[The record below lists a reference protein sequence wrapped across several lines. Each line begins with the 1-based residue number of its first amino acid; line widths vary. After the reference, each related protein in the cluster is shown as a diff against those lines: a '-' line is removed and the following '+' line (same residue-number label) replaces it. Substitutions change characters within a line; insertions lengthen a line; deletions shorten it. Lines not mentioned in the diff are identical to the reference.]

1 MKRMAMILSLAMLLS
16 LFGGVQAA
24 PVQVEAASL
33 PGSVDLEDD
42 ATEEAADVE
51 SVTLSADK
59 DELFVGETIKIKAK
73 VTPAEADNAL
83 AYTSSDENVAT
94 VSEDGQVKAL
104 SAGTVTITA
113 TAANKVTGTLTLKVK
128 QAAPKRELQSIYAKE
143 NKIFLLLG
151 DPQAAL
157 VIMGRYMV
165 TNPVTGEVTQEDEAI
180 TEGLTYAVSQTN
192 DFIEI
197 DKNGL
202 VTAKAVGTAGIL
214 VTYQE
219 KGQDYTAACE
229 IEVMNPIEALEFA
242 EPSVDLVNGE
252 SMTIKAYYRYH
263 DGTKQ
268 TAGDVTYTS
277 SDAKKVKVAKTTGKI
292 TALKATETPVTI
304 TAATSDGKYTASYTV
319 NVPEVPVTK
328 IKLNATSVK
337 DLTIGDG
344 FQLEAVVTPE
354 NATNKKL
361 TYTVEG
367 VVPLNEKVSDTVIS
381 VGKTSGLV
389 KIKGLGEAT
398 VVAKSADG
406 LVEAECT
413 FKVYQNYFDVTKLGA
428 DGTDTKGDGTAIK
441 DALKWACAVD
451 EQITVYIPAGT
462 YYIGTR
468 MYIYSNTKLVLDD
481 NAVMMRMSSAASSP
495 LLQSACE
502 KTLLQGKTTST
513 VKGYAQCENVE
524 ISGGV
529 WDGNASGKDYT
540 NNIYIGHA
548 RNIYIHDTAIK
559 NNSGAHLLEL
569 AGVKDAVVENVK
581 LDGYK
586 ICTKKGYGL
595 SYQTVKEA
603 IQLDYCSEPSTPA
616 MKPYDFTACD
626 TITIRNCSISNY
638 MCGIG
643 AHGYRSGVY
652 LKNIKI
658 ENNTFQNIT
667 NCCVDLRNF
676 KNVTVKNNT
685 AKGYHTFLYGYN
697 STGKIEKNNLTNKS
711 FQPYTKSYRMYSN
724 GIYLSTKSDFK
735 ILNNTIKNCGNNG
748 ISIASKSK
756 ATIKNNTI
764 KNNSQYGIKV
774 VGATATIKGNT
785 VSGNGQSRQYYADST
800 ATITSDDIRG
810 YYVKLNTEY
819 KYTGKAIKPDIKVA
833 KLKKNKSYTVTY
845 KKNKKLGTAQV
856 IIKGKGTK
864 KGKLVLTFKIVKNL
878 SK

>member
-1 MKRMAMILSLAMLLS
+1 MKRMAVILSLAMLLS
-16 LFGGVQAA
+16 LFGGVQAD
-24 PVQVEAASL
+24 PVRVEAEGL
-33 PGSVDLEDD
+33 PGSIDLEDD
-42 ATEEAADVE
+42 ATEEMAAVE
-51 SVTLSADK
+51 SITLSVEK
-59 DELFVGETIKIKAK
+59 DELFVGESIKVKAK
-73 VTPAEADNAL
+73 ITPADADTAL
-83 AYTSSDENVAT
+83 TYTSSDESVA
-94 VSEDGQVKAL
+94 VVDKNGQVKAL

-113 TAANKVTGTLTLKVK
+113 TAANGVKDTLVLKIK
-128 QAAPKRELQSIYAKE
+128 KAAPKRELQQIYAKE

-151 DPQAAL
+151 DPETAL
-157 VIMGRYMV
+157 VIMGRYRV
-165 TNPVTGEVTQEDEAI
+165 TDPVTSEVTQEDEVIA
-180 TEGLTYAVSQTN
+180 EGLAYSVSQAGTY
-192 DFIEI
+192 IEI

-202 VTAKAVGTAGIL
+202 VTAKAVGTASIL

-252 SMTIKAYYRYH
+252 SMTIKALYRYH

-268 TAGDVTYTS
+268 TAVDVTYTS
-277 SDAKKVKVAKTTGKI
+277 SDAKTVKVAKTTGKI
-292 TALKATETPVTI
+292 TALKATATPVTI
-304 TAATSDGKYTASYTV
+304 TAATNDGRYTASYCV
-319 NVPEVPVTK
+319 NVPEVPITE
-328 IKLNATSVK
+328 IKLNASSVK
-337 DLTIGDG
+337 DLTIGDE
-344 FQLEAVVTPE
+344 FQLEATVKPA

-367 VVPLNEKVSDTVIS
+367 VVPLNENVSDTVIS

-428 DGTDTKGDGTAIK
+428 NGDDAKGDGTAIK
-441 DALKWACAVD
+441 NALKWACAVD

-481 NAVMMRMSSAASSP
+481 KAVLVRMSSAASCP
-495 LLQSACE
+495 MLQSACE

-513 VKGYAQCENVE
+513 VKGYGQCENVE
-524 ISGGV
+524 ITGGV
-529 WDGNASGKDYT
+529 WNGNASGKDYT

-569 AGVKDAVVENVK
+569 AGVKDAVVENVA

-586 ICTKKGYGL
+586 ICTRKGYGL

-658 ENNTFQNIT
+658 ENNTFKNIT
-667 NCCVDLRNF
+667 NCCIDLRNF
-676 KNVTVKNNT
+676 KNVTVKSNT
-685 AKGYHTFLYGYN
+685 AAGYHTFLYGYN
-697 STGKIEKNNLTNKS
+697 STGKIEKNKLTNKS

-735 ILNNTIKNCGNNG
+735 ILNNTIQNCGNNG

-756 ATIKNNTI
+756 ATIKNNKI

-785 VSGNGQSRQYYADST
+785 VSGNGNSRQYYADADAS
-800 ATITSDDIRG
+800 ISSDDIRG
-810 YYVKLNTEY
+810 YYVKLNAEY
-819 KYTGKAIKPDIKVA
+819 KYTGKAIKPSIKVA
-833 KLKKNKSYTVTY
+833 NLKKGKSYTVTY

-864 KGKLVLTFKIVKNL
+864 KGKLVLTFKIVKKL